1 MYQMIFINACLQYL
15 KVPYKWGG
23 DDPIKGFDCSGFVQE
38 CLAMVG
44 LDPAGDQTAQGLHD
58 YFFNKA
64 LMNEPGCGSL
74 CFYGSTIRKITHV
87 SIMLDETLCIEAG
100 GGGSKTNSAE
110 DAALQNAYIRVRPHD
125 KRKDL
130 VAILSPNGLP
140 W

>member
-1 MYQMIFINACLQYL
+1 MNSLSEIRRFA
-15 KVPYKWGG
+15 
-23 DDPIKGFDCSGFVQE
+23 
-38 CLAMVG
+38 LAFATVTAI
-44 LDPAGDQTAQGLHD
+44 AG
-58 YFFNKA
+58 
-64 LMNEPGCGSL
+64 P
-74 CFYGSTIRKITHV
+74 